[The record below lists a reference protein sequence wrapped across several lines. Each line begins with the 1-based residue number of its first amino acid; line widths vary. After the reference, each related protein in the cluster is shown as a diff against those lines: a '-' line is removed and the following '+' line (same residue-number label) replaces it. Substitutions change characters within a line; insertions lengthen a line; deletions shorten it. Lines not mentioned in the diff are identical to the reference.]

1 MKETIYRVLEILSID
16 FCEIMYI
23 YYYKRL
29 IWENELTLDLLW
41 RIYQLDDE
49 WASIKDMKRHLS
61 EVAFQ
66 QL

>member
-1 MKETIYRVLEILSID
+1 
-16 FCEIMYI
+16 MYI